1 LNPLYEIL
9 HPKSIAYLG
18 GSNSLTTPGT
28 PQLINILASGFSGK
42 VFPIHLKEKTVL
54 GLKAY
59 RSILELPYPVDL
71 AVLVIPARAIPTI
84 LRECGQK
91 GIKRAIIIT
100 AGFSEV
106 GDKPL
111 EQEIQ
116 NVANEFSIRFIGP
129 NCLGVNNPH
138 NNFNCTWFPYHYK
151 KGHFSLVSQSGSYS
165 AHINRYLENNGIA
178 VRCAISV
185 GNQANID
192 TIDCLEYLKDDEYT
206 KVIGLYLEGV
216 KDGRRFLETARRV
229 SLQKPIVA
237 LYVGGTE
244 AGARSGSSH
253 TAALSAP
260 DEIYNGAFKQAGI
273 IRAYSVE
280 EMLDFSLA
288 FANQPLPKGNRVA
301 ILTNS
306 GGPATSMADTCN
318 REGLAVP
325 VFSDE
330 LQKKIQPFL
339 LATAIGKNPVDLTMT
354 LDTKPLMV
362 DIPRLVYEFN
372 EADAILFYGLFGTR
386 HAREKVE
393 AMKGLI
399 DIPAPIEKMESY
411 LDSLCDS
418 LVKFA
423 SETGLP
429 VLGSSFWSRDD
440 RPVAYL
446 QDRGI
451 PMYISPERA
460 TRSLAAMWRYRQWL
474 NANISD
480 S

>member
-1 LNPLYEIL
+1 MNPLHEIL

-28 PQLINILASGFSGK
+28 PQLINILSSGFSGE
-42 VFPIHLKEKTVL
+42 VFPIHLKEETVL
-54 GLKAY
+54 GRKAY
-59 RSILELPYPVDL
+59 RSISKLPGPVDL
-71 AVLVIPARAIPTI
+71 AVLVIPARSVPPV

-106 GDKPL
+106 GDESL

-116 NVANEFSIRFIGP
+116 NAANEFGIRFIGP
-129 NCLGVNNPH
+129 NCLGVNNPYS
-138 NNFNCTWFPYHYK
+138 NFNCTWFPYHYK
-151 KGHFSLVSQSGSYS
+151 KGYFSLVSQSGSYS
-165 AHINRYLENNGIA
+165 AHINHYLENNGIA
-178 VRCAISV
+178 IRCAISV
-185 GNQANID
+185 GNQTNID

-206 KVIGLYLEGV
+206 RAIGLYLEGV
-216 KDGRRFLETARRV
+216 KDGRRFLEVARQV
-229 SLQKPIVA
+229 SLKKPIVA
-237 LYVGGTE
+237 LYVGGTD

-260 DEIYNGAFKQAGI
+260 DEIYNGVFKQAGI

-288 FANQPLPKGNRVA
+288 FATQPLPKGNRVA

-306 GGPATSMADTCN
+306 GGPATSMADTCS
-318 REGLAVP
+318 REGLEVP
-325 VFSDE
+325 IFSDE

-362 DIPRLVYEFN
+362 DIPRLVYESN

-393 AMKGLI
+393 SMKGLI
-399 DIPAPIEKMESY
+399 DFPIPVEKMEGY
-411 LDSLCDS
+411 MDSLCDE

-423 SETGLP
+423 SETGTP
-429 VLGSSFWSRDD
+429 VLGSSFWGRED
-440 RPVAYL
+440 RPIAYL
-446 QDRGI
+446 QDKGI

-460 TRSLAAMWRYRQWL
+460 TRSLAAMWRYKQWL
-474 NANISD
+474 DANRS
-480 S
+480 